1 MRWGSP
7 KKNLR
12 LIFSTIFPAQSRPRA
27 PHMAPKR
34 SLTESPREH
43 IFLPRLSAKRSK
55 TLRRRGASVQQTARR
70 AAQAIPSFHTPPR
83 PLRRTAPG
91 GTRLPVCGGQTSRTT
106 PPASRQTLALPPSR
120 PELLSPSNKRV
131 VTAFSHADARF
142 HAAKYTTR
150 FFPGVM
156 RHSRH
161 GTFRRQ

>member
-7 KKNLR
+7 QKNLR

-43 IFLPRLSAKRSK
+43 IFLPLLSAKRSK
-55 TLRRRGASVQQTARR
+55 ALCRRGEGSVASRPPQT
-70 AAQAIPSFHTPPR
+70 IPSFHTPTR

-91 GTRLPVCGGQTSRTT
+91 GTRLPVCGGQTSRAT

-120 PELLSPSNKRV
+120 PELLSPSNTRV
-131 VTAFSHADARF
+131 VTDFSHADARF
-142 HAAKYTTR
+142 HAAEYTTR
-150 FFPGVM
+150 FFPGVT